1 MVDRVDEPQ
10 TDTLAARDWVLARG
24 KSRTELRANAQIAAR
39 SWAGANNISQVGHA
53 NRAHRMPP
61 AIDGAS
67 EALWLLAA
75 RGGPFAPTLC
85 LSFFDWRAHTNPL
98 VPKLD
103 RAQGRIQQVI
113 LVSAVSACGD
123 GDTRL

>member
-10 TDTLAARDWVLARG
+10 TDKLARNWVLARG
-24 KSRTELRANAQIAAR
+24 KSRTGLRANPPRNAR
-39 SWAGANNISQVGHA
+39 CWAVANNIGQVGHA
-53 NRAHRMPP
+53 DCAHRMPP

-67 EALWLLAA
+67 EALCLVSA

-103 RAQGRIQQVI
+103 WAQGRIQQVI